1 MSARILLV
9 SYHFYPDA
17 AVGARRM
24 SELARELLAA
34 GHEVWAVCGDPP
46 PERRDAALSE
56 HIQGVHRLA
65 IAEPVAPRPRRRVRP
80 GAAGGQAAATRAPEV
95 ERESLQRRV
104 KRWYHSAEWLLD
116 NRKSWAWHTA
126 RRIKQ
131 LASRM
136 RFDCVISSG
145 PPMAAHVAVR
155 AVQRRLACPWLLDL
169 RDPWTDDKEWM
180 AHVQSALSRRVEAA
194 LEAQCLKAAT
204 RIVTSTAPYAE
215 RLRRRYPHQQ
225 HGVETIYNGY
235 DGPLTDLGP
244 PPAGALRLLYA
255 GSIYYHR
262 NPFPLLKA
270 LGALLERAEV
280 NPHAVHFEMIGHCEQ
295 WQGQALRPW
304 LEAAGLTDQ
313 VLIRDPVP
321 ADQVRQHMA
330 AANVLVNFA
339 QRQPRQI
346 PAKMFEYLAA
356 NRDML
361 LLTEAGSATAELA
374 ERAGV
379 TAVDPDDER
388 ALAET
393 IWRLYQYHAMGVAR
407 PVKAARAAPEQ
418 FSRAHQNRL
427 WLARIATELGAP
439 ALTVPEPET

>member
-1 MSARILLV
+1 
-9 SYHFYPDA
+9 
-17 AVGARRM
+17 M
-24 SELARELLAA
+24 SELTRDLIAA
-34 GHEVWAVCGDPP
+34 GHEVWVVCGDPP

-56 HIQGVHRLA
+56 RVQGVHRLA
-65 IAEPVAPRPRRRVRP
+65 IAEPVATTPRRRVRT
-80 GAAGGQAAATRAPEV
+80 GTTERTEAKRAPEA
-95 ERESLQRRV
+95 EAESLQRRV

-116 NRKSWAWHTA
+116 NRKRWAWHAA
-126 RRIKQ
+126 RRMKQ

-155 AVQRRLACPWLLDL
+155 AVQRHLACPWLLDL

-204 RIVTSTAPYAE
+204 RIVTSTGPYAE
-215 RLRRRYPHQQ
+215 RLRHRFPDLQ
-225 HGVETIYNGY
+225 HRVETIYNGY
-235 DGPLTDLGP
+235 DGPFTNLGP
-244 PPAGALRLLYA
+244 APTGALRLLYA

-280 NPHAVHFEMIGHCEQ
+280 NPNTVRFEMIGHCEH
-295 WQGQALRPW
+295 WQGRALRPW

-313 VLIRDPVP
+313 VLIRDAVP
-321 ADQVRQHMA
+321 ADKVREHMA

-361 LLTEAGSATAELA
+361 LLAESGSATAELA

-379 TAVDPDDER
+379 TAVDPDDEQ
-388 ALAET
+388 ALAER
-393 IWRLYQYHAMGVAR
+393 IWQLYQHHAMGVERSAKGPR
-407 PVKAARAAPEQ
+407 VAPEQ
-418 FSRAHQNRL
+418 FSRAHQNRV

-439 ALTVPEPET
+439 ALTVPEIEA